1 MMHRASTHLALIG
14 PAGLAMPAA
23 FLAGEAVT
31 TTYRAPCPEK

>member
-14 PAGLAMPAA
+14 LPVLAMPSA
-23 FLAGEAVT
+23 FLAGETVT